1 VATATPTTR
10 LRSAS
15 DAYRVQVALAA
26 AAVVAARREANRTPE
41 RIAQT
46 IAAYQ
51 ALAAQ
56 EAAASVTA
64 MLAEQGISSTQA
76 AGVATTALA
85 GYASTGAPLAA
96 AVDATSDLGMLA
108 AGVVADTFRQT
119 QMVAGFNRGQKG
131 YVRMLNPPSCDR
143 CIILAGAT
151 YYGNDGVMFH
161 QVGSDW
167 VKESNGTPGGFQRHP
182 LCDCIMIPTSEDR
195 AGDLT
200 TDPRVYF
207 DSLSPEEQDATF
219 GKAAAEAI
227 RLGSDIS
234 QVVNARSG
242 MRKAQVFGRD
252 QWLTL
257 EGITRRGAFGRIN
270 EKRAAEGKHRLPVR
284 LMPESILALAGDDPA
299 HTLRLLKLYGYLV

>member
-1 VATATPTTR
+1 MATAQPATR

-15 DAYRVQVALAA
+15 DAHRTQAALAA
-26 AAVVAARREANRTPE
+26 AAVVAARRQANRTPE

-64 MLAEQGISSTQA
+64 MLAEQGIASTPV
-76 AGVATTALA
+76 AGVASTALA
-85 GYASTGAPLAA
+85 GYSSTGAPLAA
-96 AVDATSDLGMLA
+96 AVDAAGDLGLLA
-108 AGVVADTFRQT
+108 AGVVSDAFRQT
-119 QMVAGFNRGQKG
+119 QMVASVNRRQKG
-131 YVRMLNPPSCDR
+131 YVRMLNPPSCSR
-143 CIILAGAT
+143 CVILAGAT

-161 QVGSDW
+161 QVGNDW

-207 DSLSPEEQDATF
+207 DSLSPEEQDAGF
-219 GKAAAEAI
+219 GKAKAEAI
-227 RLGSDIS
+227 RLGADMS
-234 QVVNARSG
+234 QVVNATRG
-242 MRKAQVFGRD
+242 MRKAQVFGTR
-252 QWLTL
+252 QWTTL
-257 EGITRRGAFGRIN
+257 VGTSARGPVG
-270 EKRAAEGKHRLPVR
+270 RLPVR
-284 LMPESILALAGDDPA
+284 LMPESILALAGADTDHA
-299 HTLRLLKLYGYLV
+299 LRLLKLYGYLL